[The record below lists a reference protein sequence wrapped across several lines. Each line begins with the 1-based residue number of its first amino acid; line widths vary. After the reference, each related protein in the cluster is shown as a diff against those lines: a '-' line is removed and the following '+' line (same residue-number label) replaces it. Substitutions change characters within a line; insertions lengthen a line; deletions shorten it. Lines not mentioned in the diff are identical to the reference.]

1 MLIIK
6 SKSDRKREREF
17 IYSCLLKLLLEE
29 EDDEKPNMAR
39 RDTAACLAFP
49 GGLDPSPRH
58 SLLKIKIQAIEDE
71 EEDEQ
76 VDEDEKQNKL
86 ENDNMKVEDNDR
98 KLELKKTD
106 KQNDDGVISKKNVE
120 TNIRYDKW
128 NDVKKTC
135 YINIKI

>member
-1 MLIIK
+1 
-6 SKSDRKREREF
+6 
-17 IYSCLLKLLLEE
+17 
-29 EDDEKPNMAR
+29 MAR

-71 EEDEQ
+71 EEEE

-86 ENDNMKVEDNDR
+86 ENDIVKVEDNDR
-98 KLELKKTD
+98 KLELTKTD

-128 NDVKKTC
+128 NDVKKHVIC